1 MHIVDIY
8 ALYEKLDFF
17 LFADDTNL
25 SYADKSLRSLEV
37 TTNQELR
44 NASNWCVDLLT
55 SKYNF
60 DIVKQYQKR
69 ADYQVNINM
78 FDCSANSLVSLERK
92 EYMKYFG
99 VLID

>member
-1 MHIVDIY
+1 MLYIVDIY

-44 NASNWCVDLLT
+44 NASNWCVDL
-55 SKYNF
+55 
-60 DIVKQYQKR
+60 
-69 ADYQVNINM
+69 
-78 FDCSANSLVSLERK
+78 
-92 EYMKYFG
+92 
-99 VLID
+99 